1 MKPCKKLIF
10 AALAMTM
17 GFQSLAAPQPL
28 DRVAV
33 QVNDG
38 IVLESEIQ
46 NMMDTVKKNALAAG
60 QTLPSDDALRTQ
72 VIERLI
78 LTRLQLQ
85 MAERVG
91 LHIGD
96 LQLDQ
101 AIENIAREQK
111 MTVAQMQQAIQAE
124 GMSFAQYREQL
135 REEITLGE
143 IQRIQVQRRIQV
155 SPQEINNLV
164 KMIEEQGNK
173 DVEYQIGHILIE
185 VPANPT
191 SAELESA
198 SKRAQAVMD
207 RLNSG
212 NDFRSIAIAASS
224 GPKAL
229 EGGVWDYMNIN
240 EMPTLFAEVIG
251 DAKKD
256 AIIGPIKSGSGF
268 HILKIMDIRGLQ
280 TREIEEVR
288 ARHILL
294 KPSPILSEERAKAM
308 LDQFVTQ
315 IKSGEA
321 KFADIA
327 RQYSEDPG
335 SATKGGELGWAE
347 PNIYVPEFAQ
357 MLGQLSLDEISA
369 PFRTAHGWHIVQL
382 EEKRKTDATEKFNTN
397 RAHQLIFRRKFNE
410 ELQGWL
416 DEIRSEAHIDVWEAE
431 ANRG

>member
-185 VPANPT
+185 VPSNPT